1 MASTTPSCTQVTNKI
16 NVSIYDRNLPSRDLQ
31 PNINCRPVSTKY
43 SYYPIVDHRRKVKYP
58 LKQYPIYDTSLVF
71 NPSDDLA
78 PSSGFRR
85 NVNVESEL
93 RNQIYALQKG
103 DRAVYV
109 PSSKSDLYTPTLV
122 PQMNNR
128 RVFHQEKF
136 ATFNPDELNF
146 NQSVYNISTRTQLK
160 NIVS

>member
-1 MASTTPSCTQVTNKI
+1 MTTPPSCSQVTNSI
-16 NVSIYDRNLPSRDLQ
+16 NSLIYKRNIPSSDLQ

-43 SYYPIVDHRRKVKYP
+43 SFYPIVDQRRKIKYP
-58 LKQYPIYDTSLVF
+58 LKSYPAYEPSLVF

-78 PSSGFRR
+78 PSSGYRK
-85 NVNVESEL
+85 NVDLESEL

-109 PSSKSDLYTPTLV
+109 PSSKSDLYQPKLI
-122 PQMNNR
+122 PQTNNR

-136 ATFNPDELNF
+136 VPFNPDFLNI
-146 NQSVYNISTRTQLK
+146 NQSVFNNSSRTQLK
-160 NIVS
+160 NVVS